1 VATYAK
7 TYTSLLATT
16 SVAQGNTQQS
26 SELDT
31 ATKISCTLYLQL
43 GFVEAQVNTNPQRF
57 IVQVSSEAA
66 DDDNWRNLATYQVS
80 FTGTPE
86 REAISSQSTNT
97 VTVASTTGVD
107 TPGQLVY
114 IQDAGAIAS
123 SEWHHVETASA
134 TVVTLY
140 DAVTSAFDASD
151 FINTA
156 WEYVAQ
162 FDLSSIDRLRVVFEN
177 EGAIAADV
185 HVKIDAST
193 ADSIA

>member
-1 VATYAK
+1 V
-7 TYTSLLATT
+7 T
-16 SVAQGNTQQS
+16 SVAQGNTQLS

-31 ATKISCTLYLQL
+31 ATKISATLYLQL
-43 GFVEAQVNTNPQRF
+43 GFIEAQVNTNPQRF

-66 DDDNWRNLATYQVS
+66 DNDNWRNLAVYTID

-86 REAISSQSTNT
+86 REAITSQSTNT
-97 VTVASTTGVD
+97 VTVASTTGVN
-107 TPGQLVY
+107 TPGQVVY
-114 IQDAGAIAS
+114 IQDAGAIGN
-123 SEWHHVETASA
+123 SEWHHVESA
-134 TVVTLY
+134 TGTVVTLY

-156 WEYVAQ
+156 WEKTVQ
-162 FDLSSIDRLRVVFEN
+162 FDLSSVDRMRVVFEN
-177 EGAIAADV
+177 EGTTAADV

>member
-1 VATYAK
+1 MATYSK
-7 TYTSLLATT
+7 TYTALLAVT

-66 DDDNWRNLATYQVS
+66 DDDNWRNLAVYTVS
-80 FTGTPE
+80 FVGTPE
-86 REAISSQSTNT
+86 REAITSQSTNT

-107 TPGQLVY
+107 TVGQIVY
-114 IQDAGAIAS
+114 IQDAGAISA
-123 SEWHHVETASA
+123 SEWHHVESA
-134 TVVTLY
+134 TGTVVTLY

-156 WEYVAQ
+156 WEKTVS
-162 FDLSSIDRLRVVFEN
+162 FDLSSIDRLRVIFEN
-177 EGAIAADV
+177 EGTTAADV